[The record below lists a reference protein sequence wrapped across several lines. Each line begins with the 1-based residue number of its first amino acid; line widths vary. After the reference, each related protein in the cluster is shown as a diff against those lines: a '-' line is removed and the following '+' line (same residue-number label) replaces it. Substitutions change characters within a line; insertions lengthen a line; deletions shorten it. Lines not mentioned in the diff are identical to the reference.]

1 MLTRPKILSK
11 FVKGLFSVDEVF
23 QVFFDAFHD
32 FRYYLCNTREHINAI
47 PIVALKTGVLFVEIL
62 EDLGLSVFMNKWL
75 EQLCRDNR
83 SRKGQFRGEIIRPTA
98 LPQLISL
105 MTEIISLL
113 FGGAAHIRWYC
124 DLVISLTGC
133 YSVRNRGDVSFT
145 F

>member
-62 EDLGLSVFMNKWL
+62 EDLGLSVFMDKWQK
-75 EQLCRDNR
+75 QLCRDNR
-83 SRKGQFRGEIIRPTA
+83 SCKGQFRGETIKPSGFA
-98 LPQLISL
+98 PV
-105 MTEIISLL
+105 
-113 FGGAAHIRWYC
+113 
-124 DLVISLTGC
+124 DLVDDKD
-133 YSVRNRGDVSFT
+133 NFT
-145 F
+145 FVWRSSPHSLVL